1 MSFSG
6 TTWQTEVL
14 SVGKSYHVTI
24 KKKELG
30 TQSMKNSEGRQTR
43 RSSEETLRLNFLLH
57 VGFSKALLAHVKL
70 REDNT
75 AFSKRSIE
83 RASEQIDSPW
93 AYQQFGW
100 PTRPANKIP
109 GKALTSKAQLIEM
122 SLLASAMY
130 YLYGRRVYDSL
141 TLWEVIEAYDL
152 YTNLR
157 KTAGQQATQIS
168 PDTAYWLACELS
180 QEGAWVPYCQ
190 TCKIRYYSSVE
201 QKIKNSCPFCKRA
214 STPPSA
220 SVHHIHGDKCHGS
233 GDEQSNASNC
243 DVKEPVA

>member
-1 MSFSG
+1 
-6 TTWQTEVL
+6 
-14 SVGKSYHVTI
+14 
-24 KKKELG
+24 
-30 TQSMKNSEGRQTR
+30 MKNSEGRQIR

-57 VGFSKALLAHVKL
+57 VGFSKALLANVKL
-70 REDNT
+70 RDDNT

-93 AYQQFGW
+93 AFQQYGW

-122 SLLASAMY
+122 SLLASSMY
-130 YLYGRRVYDSL
+130 YLFGRKVYDSL
-141 TLWEVIEAYDL
+141 TLWEIIEAYDL
-152 YTNLR
+152 YTNMR
-157 KTAGQQATQIS
+157 KTAGQVAPQIS
-168 PDTAYWLACELS
+168 PDTAYWLACEL
-180 QEGAWVPYCQ
+180 QKEGAWVPYCQ

-220 SVHHIHGDKCHGS
+220 SVHHIHGDKCQHDHS
-233 GDEQSNASNC
+233 EHACSAED
-243 DVKEPVA
+243 DVDTGVGPSC